1 MSTLTPAALRKQ
13 ITAGALDPVYL
24 VLGDDE
30 HEKAELATE
39 CEEVV
44 EEGLRAFNVERFR
57 GGEVP
62 LGTLLDALRTLP
74 MMVPRRIVTGLRAE
88 RWLMPKRESQAT
100 ARDLEALERYLERPV
115 PDATLVLVVTDLDER
130 RRISKRLHTYATIV
144 RCGELEN
151 TADAERWIRARLK
164 AAGVAGEPAATRLLA
179 AVVGPDVSRLRGEV
193 ERLVLYAMDQ
203 PSVSV
208 DDVRAVVG
216 PAAAHDDWAVARA
229 IERGAAG
236 VALQELALAL
246 DAGAPPHMV
255 LGQLA
260 WVARSRLAAPWVRG
274 AIDAVFRTDLDLK
287 RSAGEPRVLL
297 ERLVV
302 ELCGKPASRSRGG
315 SH

>member
-39 CEEVV
+39 FEDIVD
-44 EEGLRAFNVERFR
+44 EGLRAFNVERFR
-57 GGEVP
+57 GGDVP

-74 MMVPRRIVTGLRAE
+74 MIAPRRIVTGFRAE
-88 RWLMPKRESQAT
+88 RWLTPKRDSQST
-100 ARDLEALERYLERPV
+100 TRDLEALERYLETPV
-115 PDATLVLVVTDLDER
+115 SHATLVLVVTDLDER
-130 RRISKRLHTYATIV
+130 RRVSKLLHASATIV
-144 RCGELEN
+144 RCGVLEN
-151 TADAERWIRARLK
+151 AADAERWIRARLK
-164 AAGVAGEPAATRLLA
+164 AAGTASEPDATRLLA
-179 AVVGPDVSRLRGEV
+179 AVVGPDVGRLRGDV
-193 ERLVLYAMDQ
+193 ERLLLYAMER
-203 PSVSV
+203 PSISV

-229 IERGAAG
+229 IERGAAD
-236 VALQELALAL
+236 VALRELALAL
-246 DAGAPPHMV
+246 DAGAPPQML

-260 WVARSRLAAPWVRG
+260 WVARSRLAAARVRG
-274 AIDAVFRTDLDLK
+274 AIDALFRTDLDLK

-302 ELCGKPASRSRGG
+302 ELCGS
-315 SH
+315 